1 MPVWGQKPAASR
13 AEREDLQLGRT
24 KTVFCANF
32 DPHAYRP
39 PIATARRGPSFAE
52 LYRPWFSRGPYTD
65 KNPFSAIADT
75 EQTLQEV
82 FNRNILPGKYRNL
95 SATAFIASFMGASN
109 YDLKFAIERYD
120 KEIDQV
126 IAREI
131 KKGQAKLVALAA
143 TQKELMESTL
153 SELQYANYLNS
164 QVTEL
169 LANGNDILRSTRN
182 WTAVNAILK
191 ANDITCQRKKE
202 PSFEDLLS
210 AHFS

>member
-1 MPVWGQKPAASR
+1 
-13 AEREDLQLGRT
+13 
-24 KTVFCANF
+24 
-32 DPHAYRP
+32 
-39 PIATARRGPSFAE
+39 
-52 LYRPWFSRGPYTD
+52 
-65 KNPFSAIADT
+65 
-75 EQTLQEV
+75 
-82 FNRNILPGKYRNL
+82 
-95 SATAFIASFMGASN
+95 MGASN

-143 TQKELMESTL
+143 TQKELIENTL

-169 LANGNDILRSTRN
+169 LANGNDILRSARN

-191 ANDITCQRKKE
+191 ANDITRQSKKE
-202 PSFEDLLS
+202 PSFEYLLS